1 MFWPHQNYFHYVVKI
16 ASREITKMEKLA
28 ITTVSPSVEAFVNL
42 RIYDGRTSSWFD
54 NLSLPKPTH
63 PYITR
68 IIFTQWYTNHNTTKI
83 GAIVPYFPPNHPK
96 YRVSFYLE
104 KQKKKATILFF

>member
-1 MFWPHQNYFHYVVKI
+1 
-16 ASREITKMEKLA
+16 MEKLA

-96 YRVSFYLE
+96 YRLILTAYDIMAFVHLE
-104 KQKKKATILFF
+104 WSPWSTTLIDENDRSKYPRILQS